1 MMKKTIW
8 IIDDDQEMARA
19 VMLMLKLL
27 DYQARHFL
35 NARLAAKELMD
46 GRRPDL
52 MILDISM
59 PEVTG
64 IMMLEFIRRRP
75 EWNDLPV
82 VMLSSE
88 STEIQVDEAERLGAD
103 AYVMKPVTLDE
114 LEKAL
119 SAVLKK
125 YEKES

>member
-1 MMKKTIW
+1 MKTIW
-8 IIDDDQEMARA
+8 IVDDDQEMARA
-19 VMLMLKLL
+19 VILMLKLL
-27 DYQARHFL
+27 KFNARHFL

-46 GRRPDL
+46 DNRPDL

-59 PEVTG
+59 PEVNG

-82 VMLSSE
+82 IMLSSE
-88 STEIQVDEAERLGAD
+88 STDIQVDEAIRLGAD

-114 LEKAL
+114 LENAL
-119 SAVLKK
+119 LSVLKK
-125 YEKES
+125 YEK

>member
-1 MMKKTIW
+1 MMKTIW

-46 GRRPDL
+46 GNRPDL
-52 MILDISM
+52 LILDISM

-64 IMMLEFIRRRP
+64 IMMLEFIRRRA

-119 SAVLKK
+119 SSVLKK

>member
-1 MMKKTIW
+1 MKTIW
-8 IIDDDQEMARA
+8 IVDDDQEMARA
-19 VMLMLKLL
+19 VILMLKLL
-27 DYQARHFL
+27 KFNARHFL

-46 GRRPDL
+46 NKRPDL

-59 PEVTG
+59 PDVNG

-82 VMLSSE
+82 IMLSSE
-88 STEIQVDEAERLGAD
+88 STDIQVDEATRLGAD

-114 LEKAL
+114 LENAL
-119 SAVLKK
+119 LSVLKK
-125 YEKES
+125 YEK

>member
-1 MMKKTIW
+1 MMKTIW

-46 GRRPDL
+46 GSRPDL
-52 MILDISM
+52 LILDISM

-64 IMMLEFIRRRP
+64 IMMLEFIRRRA
-75 EWNDLPV
+75 EWNNLPV

-88 STEIQVDEAERLGAD
+88 STEIQVDEAKRLGAD

-119 SAVLKK
+119 SSVLKK

>member
-1 MMKKTIW
+1 MKTIW
-8 IIDDDQEMARA
+8 IVDDDQEMARA
-19 VMLMLKLL
+19 VILMLKLL
-27 DYQARHFL
+27 KFNARHFL

-46 GRRPDL
+46 DKRPDL

-59 PEVTG
+59 PDVNG

-82 VMLSSE
+82 IMLSSE
-88 STEIQVDEAERLGAD
+88 STDIQVDEATRLGAD

-114 LEKAL
+114 LENAL
-119 SAVLKK
+119 LSVLKK
-125 YEKES
+125 YEK